1 MACLTAIPMMRTLTT
16 TIVLIDFATTFIHF
30 DLVWTM
36 TKGGP
41 MRSTYLMSFFL
52 YEKGLKVF
60 KLGYGSAVGVVVS
73 VIMTLC
79 IAAYLLIYSRGEE
92 LKA

>member
-1 MACLTAIPMMRTLTT
+1 
-16 TIVLIDFATTFIHF
+16 
-30 DLVWTM
+30 
-36 TKGGP
+36 

-60 KLGYGSAVGVVVS
+60 KLGYGSAVGVVVA
-73 VIMTLC
+73 VIMTFC